1 MQKNATHISI
11 SNISFFIDD
20 NIYFKDLNFDLPIN
34 KWTCLLGTS
43 GVGKSSIL
51 KILAGLM
58 PKNNTNY
65 INPHSKA
72 ITYMAQT
79 DCLMPWLNIINNV
92 TLGASLRHDKTHALK
107 QKAFD
112 LLTQVGLKDKTSD
125 YPYQL
130 SGGMRQRAAL
140 IRTLLEDK
148 PIVLMDE
155 PFSALDALTRLS
167 MQRLA
172 FELLKD
178 KTVLLVTHDPWE
190 ALRLGSHILIMKDK
204 PATLTPLTMPK
215 HPPLRDSSDPELIS
229 FHRMILK
236 MLMETRHAG
245 I

>member
-1 MQKNATHISI
+1 M
-11 SNISFFIDD
+11 SFFIDD
-20 NIYFKDLNFDLPIN
+20 NVYFKDLNFNLPIN

-51 KILAGLM
+51 KLLSGLM
-58 PKNNTNY
+58 PKYHTNY
-65 INPHSKA
+65 INPHTKD

-79 DCLMPWLNIINNV
+79 DCLMPWLNIMNNV
-92 TLGASLRHDKTHALK
+92 TLGASLRHKKTRALK

-112 LLTQVGLKDKTSD
+112 LLTQVGLKDKASN
-125 YPYQL
+125 YPHQL

-167 MQRLA
+167 MQNLA

-190 ALRLGSHILIMKDK
+190 ALRLGNQILIMKGK
-204 PATLTPLTMPK
+204 PATLTPLSMPK
-215 HPPLRDSSDPELIS
+215 HPPLRDSSDPELIT
-229 FHRMILK
+229 FHRMILN
-236 MLMETRHAG
+236 MLAETHHAG